1 MFHSFFHFDHI
12 PASTPSSSAK
22 MATYQVQPPENFTFS
37 KPEEWPKW
45 FKRFERF
52 LIASELNSKEEIIQI
67 NTLIYAM
74 GNDAEDIFHS
84 FALTGDDAKTF
95 KTVVDRFQAH
105 FVTRRNTIF
114 ERAKFNH
121 RRQQDGESADSFITA
136 LYTLVEHCEY
146 GQLKDE
152 MIRDRIV
159 VGIRDS
165 KMSEKLQLDP
175 NLTLEKAVAQVRQR
189 EAVQKQQSVVRDE
202 SGTTSVDAIHKGRNN
217 RQGKKK
223 NSYNKTQP
231 QDTGRQNR
239 QTFKNQSTRG
249 TGGQKSCH
257 RCGNVSYHAREKC
270 PAANV
275 ECYKC
280 HKLGHF
286 AKKCTSKVLVDEIQG
301 AAFLGAIDSS
311 DNSEPW
317 KVNLT
322 LEKCHMEFK
331 IDTGAD
337 VTAIPEHI
345 LHKLGTMKL
354 QRSDRILL
362 GPGKTR
368 LDVAGK
374 FVGTLKSGKSK
385 ISTEI
390 YVVNGLSK
398 PLLGRPAI
406 EKLDLVKRVASV
418 KSKDYVTRYPALF
431 KGLGKLNGE
440 YEIRLRSDS
449 KPVAVSTPRRIPLPL
464 LDKVEVELKRM
475 ESLGVISPV
484 DEPTDW
490 CAGLVVVPKKNNTV
504 RLCVDLTELN
514 KSVRRENHQLPST
527 EDTLHKLSGAKVFSK
542 LDANSGFWQV
552 QLAKSSR
559 LLTTF
564 ITPFGRY
571 CFNRLP
577 FGISSAPEY
586 FQKRMQALLSGLPGV
601 LCQMDDVL
609 IFGDTQEDHDLRLES
624 VLERLLTAGITLNGD
639 KCEFSKESITF
650 VGHVIDASGIR
661 PDPKKVEAIVNFQ
674 APTNV
679 PEVRRFMG
687 MVNQLGRFTP
697 NLAEHS
703 KPIRDLLQ
711 KESSWIWEAPQ
722 IQAFDRIKK
731 ELSSTP
737 LLALYDP
744 KARTK
749 ISADASSF
757 GLGAVLLQCPK
768 GSEESEDVWKPVAY
782 ASRAMSSTEQRYA
795 QVEKE
800 ALAVTWACEKFA
812 DFVIGMTFLIET
824 DHKPLVS
831 LLGTKAMSDL
841 PPRIQRFRMRLARY
855 HYEIKHVPGKFLYT
869 ADTLSRAPLQSM
881 TPEEEDFES
890 DVEAFVDSVV
900 MSLPASETRLEE
912 LRKAIHEDSVL
923 SVITKYCQEGWP
935 GFEKPSINVVT
946 RPYWQIREEI
956 TLCQGLLM
964 RGNRLIIPTYL
975 RAEILQRIHE
985 GHQGIVK
992 YCERARNSVWWPRIN
1007 REIEDLV
1014 RNCTICVKQKADHAE
1029 PLRPT
1034 PFPERP
1040 WQKVGSDLFQI
1051 KNAIYLLVVD
1061 YFSRYIEIALLKS
1074 TSSQAVIN
1082 HMQSIFARHGIP
1094 ETVVSDNGPQY
1105 ASEAFVKFA
1114 KDYGFCHETSSPYY
1128 PQGNAEAERAV
1139 QTIKRAI
1146 RNASDPYQALLAYR
1160 ATPLKCGYSPAE
1172 LLMGRRLRT
1181 TLPENPQNFTPKW
1194 PDLAQI
1200 RERETRER
1208 ETQKENFDC
1217 SHQARSLPKLQ
1228 PGQAVWVRGPGGG
1241 FGGTVTS
1248 SAGSDRSYVIE
1259 TPTGQVRRNR
1269 RHLVSAPML
1278 IPENPQVEDHDDH
1291 EKTVNSSS
1299 VRESLKTVT
1308 PKITVQTETLS
1319 PENIVQTHD
1328 QNTRTSSSTPG
1339 RTVTRSGRV
1348 SKPVKKMNL

>member
-1 MFHSFFHFDHI
+1 
-12 PASTPSSSAK
+12 

-105 FVTRRNTIF
+105 FVTRRNTLF

-189 EAVQKQQSVVRDE
+189 EAVQKQQS
-202 SGTTSVDAIHKGRNN
+202 
-217 RQGKKK
+217 
-223 NSYNKTQP
+223 
-231 QDTGRQNR
+231 
-239 QTFKNQSTRG
+239 
-249 TGGQKSCH
+249 
-257 RCGNVSYHAREKC
+257 
-270 PAANV
+270 
-275 ECYKC
+275 
-280 HKLGHF
+280 HF

-440 YEIRLRSDS
+440 YEIRLGSDS

-504 RLCVDLTELN
+504 RLCIDLTELN

-890 DVEAFVDSVV
+890 DVEAFVDSV
-900 MSLPASETRLEE
+900 ETRLEE

-992 YCERARNSVWWPRIN
+992 CCERARNSVWWPRIN

-1181 TLPENPQNFTPKW
+1181 TLPEKPTELYSQVARLGSNTRKG
-1194 PDLAQI
+1194 DA
-1200 RERETRER
+1200 RER
-1208 ETQKENFDC
+1208 ETQKENFDVPIRPDLC
-1217 SHQARSLPKLQ
+1217 RNCNQGLR
-1228 PGQAVWVRGPGGG
+1228 R
-1241 FGGTVTS
+1241 F
-1248 SAGSDRSYVIE
+1248 
-1259 TPTGQVRRNR
+1259 RRNCDVISR
-1269 RHLVSAPML
+1269 
-1278 IPENPQVEDHDDH
+1278 
-1291 EKTVNSSS
+1291 K
-1299 VRESLKTVT
+1299 
-1308 PKITVQTETLS
+1308 
-1319 PENIVQTHD
+1319 
-1328 QNTRTSSSTPG
+1328 
-1339 RTVTRSGRV
+1339 
-1348 SKPVKKMNL
+1348 

>member
-1 MFHSFFHFDHI
+1 
-12 PASTPSSSAK
+12 
-22 MATYQVQPPENFTFS
+22 
-37 KPEEWPKW
+37 
-45 FKRFERF
+45 
-52 LIASELNSKEEIIQI
+52 
-67 NTLIYAM
+67 
-74 GNDAEDIFHS
+74 
-84 FALTGDDAKTF
+84 
-95 KTVVDRFQAH
+95 
-105 FVTRRNTIF
+105 
-114 ERAKFNH
+114 
-121 RRQQDGESADSFITA
+121 
-136 LYTLVEHCEY
+136 
-146 GQLKDE
+146 
-152 MIRDRIV
+152 
-159 VGIRDS
+159 
-165 KMSEKLQLDP
+165 
-175 NLTLEKAVAQVRQR
+175 
-189 EAVQKQQSVVRDE
+189 
-202 SGTTSVDAIHKGRNN
+202 
-217 RQGKKK
+217 
-223 NSYNKTQP
+223 
-231 QDTGRQNR
+231 
-239 QTFKNQSTRG
+239 
-249 TGGQKSCH
+249 
-257 RCGNVSYHAREKC
+257 
-270 PAANV
+270 
-275 ECYKC
+275 
-280 HKLGHF
+280 
-286 AKKCTSKVLVDEIQG
+286 
-301 AAFLGAIDSS
+301 
-311 DNSEPW
+311 
-317 KVNLT
+317 
-322 LEKCHMEFK
+322 
-331 IDTGAD
+331 
-337 VTAIPEHI
+337 
-345 LHKLGTMKL
+345 
-354 QRSDRILL
+354 
-362 GPGKTR
+362 
-368 LDVAGK
+368 
-374 FVGTLKSGKSK
+374 
-385 ISTEI
+385 
-390 YVVNGLSK
+390 
-398 PLLGRPAI
+398 
-406 EKLDLVKRVASV
+406 
-418 KSKDYVTRYPALF
+418 
-431 KGLGKLNGE
+431 
-440 YEIRLRSDS
+440 
-449 KPVAVSTPRRIPLPL
+449 
-464 LDKVEVELKRM
+464 
-475 ESLGVISPV
+475 
-484 DEPTDW
+484 
-490 CAGLVVVPKKNNTV
+490 
-504 RLCVDLTELN
+504 
-514 KSVRRENHQLPST
+514 
-527 EDTLHKLSGAKVFSK
+527 
-542 LDANSGFWQV
+542 
-552 QLAKSSR
+552 
-559 LLTTF
+559 
-564 ITPFGRY
+564 
-571 CFNRLP
+571 
-577 FGISSAPEY
+577 
-586 FQKRMQALLSGLPGV
+586 
-601 LCQMDDVL
+601 
-609 IFGDTQEDHDLRLES
+609 
-624 VLERLLTAGITLNGD
+624 
-639 KCEFSKESITF
+639 
-650 VGHVIDASGIR
+650 
-661 PDPKKVEAIVNFQ
+661 
-674 APTNV
+674 
-679 PEVRRFMG
+679 MG

-912 LRKAIHEDSVL
+912 LRKAIHKDSVLL

-956 TLCQGLLM
+956 TLCQELLM

-992 YCERARNSVWWPRIN
+992 CCERARNSVWWPRIN

-1051 KNAIYLLVVD
+1051 KNVIYLLVID

-1128 PQGNAEAERAV
+1128 PQGNTEAERAV

-1208 ETQKENFDC
+1208 ETQKKNFDC

-1328 QNTRTSSSTPG
+1328 QNTRTSSSTPVLHVLQFLARDDEVCHNG
-1339 RTVTRSGRV
+1339 SYPKFPYYPGVIGQTSSQLQPSCVPGFYIGDPCEFGLVSILNTNTSKMKQFERDYGPESAGLNKLGMGLSASFSWLLAQAHYQGFNSLLDLTNPLTTQTVLTDGQKFLFLAYQLNTLHLWKDDNGNPLRNVCWISKEQKLYEMQDGQISEFNV
-1348 SKPVKKMNL
+1348 DVLKQLIKCLVLKPVDRESVREPSLLQISSSVEHIVQKRTIIIEEEEIKYDATR